1 MNFQQLE
8 YIVALEKHKNFVAA
22 AAACF
27 VSQPTLSMMVKKLE
41 EELEIVIVRRGIHP
55 LEFTEEGMLLLNQA
69 KRILAEQQLMREIS
83 KELTKGIEGQIRI
96 SVIPSLATTVIPSF
110 IQNIEKSSNALKV
123 SIVELPTERALIAL
137 QQGDID
143 MAILATDSDPQVF
156 SSYPVYEE
164 EFVAYVSPLEKMP
177 KRKFIQSKHITSE
190 NLWFLSEEHCFR
202 EQALEV
208 CSFKKKKKSKVTYD
222 AGSLQ
227 TLIRLVD
234 ENGGITLLPAASI
247 QFLSTKQRANVREFA
262 PPVPLRLVQLTTLQ
276 DYPRKKV
283 VEFLLEALKPSLS

>member
-55 LEFTEEGMLLLNQA
+55 LEFTDEGMLLLNQA

-83 KELTKGIEGQIRI
+83 KELTKGVDGQIRI

-110 IQNIEKSSNALKV
+110 IQNIEKKEHALKV
-123 SIVELPTERALIAL
+123 SIVELPTERALLAL
-137 QQGDID
+137 QQGEID
-143 MAILATDSDPQVF
+143 MAILATDSDAQF
-156 SSYPVYEE
+156 FASYPVYEE

-262 PPVPLRLVQLTTLQ
+262 PPVPIRLVQLTTLQ

>member
-83 KELTKGIEGQIRI
+83 KELTKGVEGQIRI

-110 IQNIEKSSNALKV
+110 IQNIEKKEHALKV
-123 SIVELPTERALIAL
+123 TIVELPTERALVAL
-137 QQGDID
+137 QQGEID
-143 MAILATDSDPQVF
+143 MAILATDSDAQVF
-156 SSYPVYEE
+156 ASYPVYEE

-262 PPVPLRLVQLTTLQ
+262 PPVPMRLVQLTTLQ

>member
-41 EELEIVIVRRGIHP
+41 EELEIVIVRRGVHP
-55 LEFTEEGMLLLNQA
+55 LEFTEEGMSLLNQA
-69 KRILAEQQLMREIS
+69 KRILAEQQLMRELS

-110 IQNIEKSSNALKV
+110 IQNVEKSSYALKV
-123 SIVELPTERALIAL
+123 TIVELPTERALIAL

-143 MAILATDSDPQVF
+143 MAILATDSDAQVF

-262 PPVPLRLVQLTTLQ
+262 PPVPMRLVQLTTLQ

>member
-41 EELEIVIVRRGIHP
+41 EELEIVIVRRGVHP
-55 LEFTEEGMLLLNQA
+55 LEFTEEGMSLLNQA
-69 KRILAEQQLMREIS
+69 KRILAEQQLMRELS

-110 IQNIEKSSNALKV
+110 IQNIEKSSYALKV
-123 SIVELPTERALIAL
+123 TIVELPTERALIAL

-143 MAILATDSDPQVF
+143 MAILATDSDAQVF

-262 PPVPLRLVQLTTLQ
+262 PPVPMRLVQLTTLQ

>member
-41 EELEIVIVRRGIHP
+41 EELEIVIVRRGVHP
-55 LEFTEEGMLLLNQA
+55 LEFTEEGMSLLNQA

-156 SSYPVYEE
+156 FSYPVYEE

-262 PPVPLRLVQLTTLQ
+262 PPVPMRLVQLTTLQ

-283 VEFLLEALKPSLS
+283 VEFLLEALKPSLT

>member
-41 EELEIVIVRRGIHP
+41 EELEIVIVRRGVHP
-55 LEFTEEGMLLLNQA
+55 LEFTEEGMSLLNQA

-262 PPVPLRLVQLTTLQ
+262 PPVPMRLVQLTTLQ

-283 VEFLLEALKPSLS
+283 VEFLLEALKPSLT

>member
-55 LEFTEEGMLLLNQA
+55 LEFTDEGMLLLNQA

-83 KELTKGIEGQIRI
+83 KELTKGVDGQIRI

-110 IQNIEKSSNALKV
+110 IQNIEKKEHALKV
-123 SIVELPTERALIAL
+123 SIVELPTERALLAL
-137 QQGDID
+137 QQGEID
-143 MAILATDSDPQVF
+143 MAILATDSDAQVF
-156 SSYPVYEE
+156 ASYPVYEE

-262 PPVPLRLVQLTTLQ
+262 PPVPMRLVQLTTLQ

>member
-41 EELEIVIVRRGIHP
+41 EELEIVIVRRGMHP
-55 LEFTEEGMLLLNQA
+55 LEFTEEGLLLLNQA

-83 KELTKGIEGQIRI
+83 KELTKGVEGQIRV

-110 IQNIEKSSNALKV
+110 IQNIEKKEHALKV
-123 SIVELPTERALIAL
+123 SIVELPTERALLAL
-137 QQGDID
+137 QQGEID
-143 MAILATDSDPQVF
+143 MAILATDSDAQVF
-156 SSYPVYEE
+156 ASYPVYEE

-227 TLIRLVD
+227 TLISLVD

-247 QFLSTKQRANVREFA
+247 QFLSIKQRANVREFA
-262 PPVPLRLVQLTTLQ
+262 PPVPIRLVQLTTLQ

-283 VEFLLEALKPSLS
+283 VEFLLEALKPIVS

>member
-41 EELEIVIVRRGIHP
+41 EELEIVIVRRGMHP
-55 LEFTEEGMLLLNQA
+55 LEFTEEGLLLLNQA

-83 KELTKGIEGQIRI
+83 KELTKGVEGQIRV

-110 IQNIEKSSNALKV
+110 IQNIEKKEHALKV
-123 SIVELPTERALIAL
+123 SIVELPTERALQAL
-137 QQGDID
+137 QQGEID
-143 MAILATDSDPQVF
+143 MAILATDSDAQVF

-262 PPVPLRLVQLTTLQ
+262 PPVPMRLVQLTTLQ

-283 VEFLLEALKPSLS
+283 VEFLLEALKPTLA

>member
-41 EELEIVIVRRGIHP
+41 EELEIVIVRRGMHP
-55 LEFTEEGMLLLNQA
+55 LEFTEEGLLLLNQA

-83 KELTKGIEGQIRI
+83 KELTKGVEGQIRV

-110 IQNIEKSSNALKV
+110 IQNIEKKEHALKV
-123 SIVELPTERALIAL
+123 SIVELPTERALQAL
-137 QQGDID
+137 QQGEID
-143 MAILATDSDPQVF
+143 MAILATDSDAQVF

-262 PPVPLRLVQLTTLQ
+262 PPVPMRLVQLTTLQ

-283 VEFLLEALKPSLS
+283 VEFLLEALKPSLV

>member
-41 EELEIVIVRRGIHP
+41 EELEIVIVRRGAQP
-55 LEFTEEGMLLLNQA
+55 LEFTEEGTVLLNQA
-69 KRILAEQQLMREIS
+69 KRILAEQQMMREIS
-83 KELTKGIEGQIRI
+83 KEISKGLDGEIRI
-96 SVIPSLATTVIPSF
+96 SVIPSLASTVVPHF
-110 IQNIEKSSNALKV
+110 IKNIDNGEHDLK
-123 SIVELPTERALIAL
+123 IVIQELPTEKALIAL
-137 QQGDID
+137 TQGDID
-143 MAILATDSDPQVF
+143 LAILATESDSSIYTSHPI
-156 SSYPVYEE
+156 YEE

-177 KRKFIQSKHITSE
+177 ARKFIQPKHIASE
-190 NLWFLSEEHCFR
+190 KLWFLSEEHCFR

-208 CSFKKKKKSKVTYD
+208 CSFKKKKKSKISYD
-222 AGSLQ
+222 AGSIQ

-234 ENGGITLLPAASI
+234 ENGGMTLVPAASI

-262 PPVPLRLVQLTTLQ
+262 PPVPMRLVQLTSLK
-276 DYPRKKV
+276 DYPRKRV
-283 VEFLLEALKPSLS
+283 VSFVADALNPSVK

>member
-41 EELEIVIVRRGIHP
+41 EELEIVIVRRGVHP
-55 LEFTEEGMLLLNQA
+55 LEFTEEGMSLLNQA
-69 KRILAEQQLMREIS
+69 KRILAEQQLMRELS

-110 IQNIEKSSNALKV
+110 IQNVEKSSYALKV
-123 SIVELPTERALIAL
+123 TIVELPTERALIAL

-143 MAILATDSDPQVF
+143 MAILGTDSDAQVF

-262 PPVPLRLVQLTTLQ
+262 PPVPMRLVQLTTLQ

>member
-41 EELEIVIVRRGIHP
+41 EELEIVIVRRGVHP
-55 LEFTEEGMLLLNQA
+55 LEFTEEGMSLLNQA
-69 KRILAEQQLMREIS
+69 KRILAEQQLMRELS

-110 IQNIEKSSNALKV
+110 IQNIEKSSYALKV

-143 MAILATDSDPQVF
+143 IAILATDSDPQVF
-156 SSYPVYEE
+156 SCYPVYEE

-262 PPVPLRLVQLTTLQ
+262 PPVPMRLVQLTTLQ

>member
-55 LEFTEEGMLLLNQA
+55 LEFTDEGMLLLNQA

-83 KELTKGIEGQIRI
+83 KELTKGVEGQIRI

-110 IQNIEKSSNALKV
+110 IQNIEKKEHALKV
-123 SIVELPTERALIAL
+123 SIVELPTERALLAL
-137 QQGDID
+137 QQGEID
-143 MAILATDSDPQVF
+143 MAILATDSDAQVF
-156 SSYPVYEE
+156 ASYPVYEE

-262 PPVPLRLVQLTTLQ
+262 PPVPMRLVQLTTLQ

>member
-41 EELEIVIVRRGIHP
+41 EELEIVIVRRGVHP
-55 LEFTEEGMLLLNQA
+55 LEFTEEGMSLLNQA

-283 VEFLLEALKPSLS
+283 VEFLLEALKPSLT

>member
-1 MNFQQLE
+1 M
-8 YIVALEKHKNFVAA
+8 
-22 AAACF
+22 
-27 VSQPTLSMMVKKLE
+27 
-41 EELEIVIVRRGIHP
+41 
-55 LEFTEEGMLLLNQA
+55 
-69 KRILAEQQLMREIS
+69 
-83 KELTKGIEGQIRI
+83 TKGIEGQIRI

-283 VEFLLEALKPSLS
+283 VEFLLEALKPSLT

>member
-83 KELTKGIEGQIRI
+83 KELTKGVEGQIRI

-110 IQNIEKSSNALKV
+110 IQNIEKKEHALKV
-123 SIVELPTERALIAL
+123 TIVELPTERALVAL
-137 QQGDID
+137 QQGEID
-143 MAILATDSDPQVF
+143 MAILATDSDAQVF
-156 SSYPVYEE
+156 ASYPVYEE

-208 CSFKKKKKSKVTYD
+208 CSFKKKKKSKVSYD

-262 PPVPLRLVQLTTLQ
+262 PPVPMRLVQLTTLQ